1 MSTPMR
7 TGAAPT
13 TQPAPVGPPFGFSAS
28 AGPQPAEVSARIADA
43 CRRRDRGILALPFTS
58 PEYRDIQRK
67 VDELLRQM
75 LAVPPHFDILY
86 MAGGASAQFALV
98 PLNLLGQHGRALYV
112 DSGHW
117 ARRAI
122 GEARRYGD
130 IAVIS
135 ADASV
140 IDSPAPQAALYC
152 HYTSNETANGL
163 QFRRLPATPLPL
175 VADMTSDLLT
185 ASPDWSRHGL
195 VYAGTQKTLGVPGL
209 CIVIAR
215 RDLIAAPHPLTP
227 RVMTYAALASAAS
240 RLCTPPVFA
249 MYAALCMLEWIM
261 GEGGVAIMQTRLT
274 ERAQAVYRCIDDT
287 PALYRCATD
296 SAWRSLVNP
305 CFDLPDEATRQCF
318 LEAAQTSGL
327 RDLAGHPD
335 VGGVRVSLYNGLS
348 DQAVDALT
356 GFMRAFAQGP
366 RAH

>member
-1 MSTPMR
+1 MSALMTM
-7 TGAAPT
+7 GAAHA
-13 TQPAPVGPPFGFSAS
+13 TQPAPVGQPFSFSAS

-58 PEYRDIQRK
+58 PEYHDIQRR

-98 PLNLLGQHGRALYV
+98 PLNLLGQHGQALYV

-135 ADASV
+135 ADESV
-140 IDSPAPQAALYC
+140 IDSPAPEAGIYC

-209 CIVIAR
+209 CIVIVR

-227 RVMTYAALASAAS
+227 RVMNYGALSSAES

-261 GEGGVAIMQTRLT
+261 DEGGVATMRTRLT
-274 ERAQAVYRCIDDT
+274 RRAQAVYQCIDDR
-287 PALYRCATD
+287 PAFYRCATD
-296 SAWRSLVNP
+296 SAWRSRVNP